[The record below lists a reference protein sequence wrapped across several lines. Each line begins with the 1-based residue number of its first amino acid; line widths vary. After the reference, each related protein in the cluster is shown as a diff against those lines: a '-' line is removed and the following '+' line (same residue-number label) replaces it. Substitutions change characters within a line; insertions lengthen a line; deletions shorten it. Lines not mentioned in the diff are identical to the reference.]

1 MNFNHKALIILI
13 ASSLLIV
20 FMLIFAKKR
29 VEAQTFK
36 GSHDTAYIR
45 YLWFYCEKGLNQRRP
60 DMPEFFRGL
69 FCDCLLDKIRI
80 TVDKDELER
89 MLSQERQLLFQN
101 LTNECI
107 KQKEE
112 ELI

>member
-1 MNFNHKALIILI
+1 MNFNYKALIIFI
-13 ASSLLIV
+13 ASTLLIL
-20 FMLIFAKKR
+20 FMLIFAQRK

-45 YLWFYCEKGLNQRRP
+45 HLWFYCEKGLNKTRP

-89 MLSQERQLLFQN
+89 MLSEERQLLFQN
-101 LTNECI
+101 LTKECT
-107 KQKEE
+107 KEKEE

>member
-1 MNFNHKALIILI
+1 MNFNNKGLIIFLV
-13 ASSLLIV
+13 SVLLAIL
-20 FMLIFAKKR
+20 MLIFTQSR
-29 VEAQTFK
+29 IEAQTFK

-45 YLWFYCEKGLNQRRP
+45 YLWSYCEKGINQRKP

-89 MLSQERQLLFQN
+89 MLSEERQLLFQN
-101 LTNECI
+101 LTKECT
-107 KQKEE
+107 KEE
-112 ELI
+112 EEDLI